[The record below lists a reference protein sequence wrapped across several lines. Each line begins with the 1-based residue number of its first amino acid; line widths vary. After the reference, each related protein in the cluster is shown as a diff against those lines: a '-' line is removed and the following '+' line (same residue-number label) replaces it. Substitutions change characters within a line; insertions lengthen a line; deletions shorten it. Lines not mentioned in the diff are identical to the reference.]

1 MVRAAAEGHAMRYD
15 RDGFP
20 IPPGFD
26 AEPPSAPR
34 AAAPRTAGGPPRR
47 GGKRAVLVAV
57 ALALLGAIALPEAL
71 PLVRHLVVN
80 WSLERAAAREARN
93 DIGGAVAELGRA
105 LRWHGPDAD
114 LLCSRA
120 MLRLENQD
128 AAGALDDAEAA
139 AAAAPLSPQPLRVRA
154 LVRVVLG
161 DAVAALDDAERVVSL
176 ATPGDPE
183 ALNFRAYVRAL
194 VGRDLPGALADIEAA
209 ITATGEPSPE
219 LLDTRGYVLFLAGRT
234 QEAIDQLN
242 LAIDGMQQHRRRLAL
257 LAGRLDRDELA
268 RRMRTLDHGLAVM
281 HHHRGLA
288 CEKAGLVEQA
298 KQDFDLARRKGFDP
312 SRGIM

>member
-1 MVRAAAEGHAMRYD
+1 MRYD

-26 AEPPSAPR
+26 VEPPVPSRPR
-34 AAAPRTAGGPPRR
+34 APGPVVSRPPASPPGRR
-47 GGKRAVLVAV
+47 GKRIVMVVIGV
-57 ALALLGAIALPEAL
+57 ALLAAIAMPDAL
-71 PLVRHLVVN
+71 QFVRRVVVN

-93 DIGGAVAELGRA
+93 DIGGAVAEIGRA
-105 LRWHGPDAD
+105 LHWHGPDAE
-114 LLCSRA
+114 LFCSRA

-128 AAGALDDAEAA
+128 AAGAIDDADAA
-139 AAAAPLSPQPLRVRA
+139 AADAPLSPQPLRVRA
-154 LVRVVLG
+154 LARVVLG
-161 DAVAALDDAERVVSL
+161 DAEAALADADRVVSL

-194 VGRDLPGALADIEAA
+194 VGRDLAGALADIDAA
-209 ITATGEPSPE
+209 IAAVGDASPE
-219 LLDTRGYVLFLAGRT
+219 LLDTRGFVLFLAGRT

-242 LAIDGMQQHRRRLAL
+242 LAIDGMQQHRRQLAL
-257 LAGRLDRDELA
+257 LAGRLDRDEFA
-268 RRMRTLDHGLAVM
+268 RRMRSLDHGLAVM

-288 CEKAGLVEQA
+288 CEQAGLLEQA
-298 KQDFDLARRKGFDP
+298 KQDLDLARKKGFDP